1 MTAWLDRVIIVLC
14 RPEGALNVGATCRA
28 MKTMGL
34 RRLSLVAPEPMDVD
48 EVYKMAI
55 HAREIYDG
63 AEVHESLEGALTGTV
78 LSAGTT
84 RRRGVRRKSFSI
96 LPEDFAEKA
105 AATAEGDTALVF
117 GNEQGGLT
125 VDELASCNLAVHIPS
140 SPEFPSLNLSHAVQ
154 VMTAALWRRAIGEET
169 GSYRP
174 TDREGVEEVVRA
186 IHDALDAAGYF
197 DRADRFYTDR
207 YFRDILAR
215 AAMSR
220 REARHMIK
228 VFRKLRYIREDG

>member
-1 MTAWLDRVIIVLC
+1 MTEWLDRVVIVLC
-14 RPEGALNVGATCRA
+14 RPEGALNVGAACRA
-28 MKTMGL
+28 MKSMGL
-34 RRLSLVAPEPMDVD
+34 GRLTLVEPEPLDVD

-55 HAREIYDG
+55 HAKELYDG
-63 AEVHESLEGALTGTV
+63 AVVVDTLEKALTGTV

-84 RRRGVRRKSFSI
+84 RRRGVKRKFFSI
-96 LPEDFAEKA
+96 LPEEFADKA
-105 AATAEGDTALVF
+105 ASTAEGDTALVF

-125 VDELASCNLAVHIPS
+125 VEELALCNLAVHIPS

-174 TDREGVEEVVRA
+174 VDREGIEEIVRTV
-186 IHDALDAAGYF
+186 HDTLDSVGYF
-197 DRADRFYTDR
+197 DKADRFHTDR

-215 AAMSR
+215 SAMSR

-228 VFRKLRYIREDG
+228 VFRKLRYLREDS